1 MKVGLL
7 YHRQDCFEKGRRFR
21 WHEHPF
27 WQFEICLSGSL
38 EVLVGDESIVLD
50 PGDCYVVPPRLRHC
64 FAYLG
69 EENHFLSIKYELLD
83 SDTKPRVGCIKSANT
98 LRRFSRLLE
107 ALIPRGE
114 HVPTDESD
122 GLARVF
128 EGLLLHLSEDPAGDS
143 MGTGGSYG
151 ELISRVLRIID
162 EGKGRIRQ
170 VGELAAEVGVTQ
182 GHLRSRFKRETGASL
197 KEKVDTVCME
207 RARFLLAYSDRS
219 VSELA
224 GELGFPD
231 LFAFSRFFKT
241 RQGVSPRAYR
251 GGLES

>member
-1 MKVGLL
+1 MKVELL
-7 YHRQDCFEKGRRFR
+7 YHRQDCFEKGRQFR

-27 WQFEICLSGSL
+27 WQFEVCLSGAL
-38 EVLVGDESIVLD
+38 EVLVGDQSIVLD

-83 SDTKPRVGCIKSANT
+83 SDTQPRVGCIKSANT
-98 LRRFSRLLE
+98 LQRFSRLLE

-122 GLARVF
+122 GFVRVF
-128 EGLLLHLSEDPAGDS
+128 EGLLLHLSENSGRVSAGDE
-143 MGTGGSYG
+143 GPYG
-151 ELISRVLRIID
+151 ELVSRVLRIVD

-170 VGELAAEVGVTQ
+170 VGQLAAEVGVTK
-182 GHLRSRFKRETGASL
+182 GHLRARFKRETGASL
-197 KEKVDTVCME
+197 KEKMDTVCVE

-224 GELGFPD
+224 TELGFPD
-231 LFAFSRFFKT
+231 LFAFSRFFKA